1 MAVPD
6 LVTSAERGLFGRI
19 PSRLF
24 APLAAPNRQQHW
36 QLLCAL
42 YERRFG
48 PDAPFPPSHGFHWR
62 EIARDIED
70 ELAALDARAAAA
82 NAEPP
87 LTPLVIRAN
96 EDFHQ
101 LKEAGWLRVELRGV
115 KQMVTMPP
123 VVAHFMGLL
132 VEFAQTG
139 PVFVAGKVRSI
150 EANLRL
156 IVRENAEG
164 DTLQEAASQ
173 TRSLLEHVRN
183 TGNSVRELMLSMDPT
198 ISTATYVRTYF
209 DRFIQRVFIGD
220 YGELRTR
227 EHPISRKQE
236 IIQTV
241 EHIHTSAELRERLI
255 AWYSAKRTSGDMRRA
270 ELLFE
275 RDIQR
280 LIDLKRIDE
289 YLDRL
294 DEEVRRANKQALV
307 FLDFRLRAL
316 RPLDHLVKHAIAGV
330 LAGAAEAA
338 PFAPGEL
345 IGIERLAEP
354 KKVIVRPPP
363 APLRTAVVSIEEQAR
378 ARLMLRAR
386 DLRSITAPKL
396 TGYVL
401 ANLQGQ
407 DEVQSDRLVV
417 QGIGDVRAI
426 QALSAIGL
434 AMSSESRNLKL
445 DAMTL
450 AKGYTVEKTEGKRE
464 GEWVSHPPFV
474 VRARKQQQ
482 GGAQ

>member
-1 MAVPD
+1 LAVHELTVVD
-6 LVTSAERGLFGRI
+6 GRGLFGRL

-24 APLAAPNRQQHW
+24 GPLAAPNRLQHW
-36 QLLCAL
+36 HLLCAL

-62 EIARDIED
+62 DIARDIED
-70 ELAALDARAAAA
+70 EMAALDARAAAT
-82 NAEPP
+82 NEEPP
-87 LTPLVIRAN
+87 ATPLIIRAN
-96 EDFHQ
+96 EAFHM
-101 LKEAGWLRVELRGV
+101 LKDAGWLRAELRGV
-115 KQMVTMPP
+115 RQMVTMPP
-123 VVAHFMGLL
+123 VVAHFMGML

-156 IVRENAEG
+156 IVTEGAEG

-173 TRSLLEHVRN
+173 SRSLLEHVRN
-183 TGNSVRELMLSMDPT
+183 TGNSVRELMLTLDPS
-198 ISTATYVRTYF
+198 IPTATYVRTYF
-209 DRFIQRVFIGD
+209 NRFIQRVFIGD
-220 YGELRTR
+220 YGELRTG

-241 EHIHTSAELRERLI
+241 EHIHTSSDLRERLI
-255 AWYSAKRTSGDMRRA
+255 VWYGSKRANGDMRRA

-280 LIDLKRIDE
+280 LLDLRRIEE

-316 RPLDHLVKHAIAGV
+316 RPLDQLVKHAIRGV

-345 IGIERLAEP
+345 LGVDRLAEP
-354 KKVIVRPPP
+354 RTAVPRPPP
-363 APLRTAVVSIEEQAR
+363 SDLRTAVISIEEQAR

-386 DLRSITAPKL
+386 DARTVTAPKL
-396 TGYVL
+396 TGFV
-401 ANLQGQ
+401 AKNLNGRPH
-407 DEVQSDRLVV
+407 VRSDSLDVAE
-417 QGIGDVRAI
+417 IADVRAI
-426 QALSAIGL
+426 QALSTIAL
-434 AMSSESRNLKL
+434 AMSSESRSLRL
-445 DAMTL
+445 DSMTL
-450 AKGYTVEKTEGKRE
+450 ARGYTVERSDAEPEGA
-464 GEWVSHPPFV
+464 WVTHAPFV
-474 VRARKQQQ
+474 IQTRKRKE
-482 GGAQ
+482 GGTR

>member
-1 MAVPD
+1 
-6 LVTSAERGLFGRI
+6 
-19 PSRLF
+19 
-24 APLAAPNRQQHW
+24 
-36 QLLCAL
+36 
-42 YERRFG
+42 
-48 PDAPFPPSHGFHWR
+48 
-62 EIARDIED
+62 
-70 ELAALDARAAAA
+70 
-82 NAEPP
+82 
-87 LTPLVIRAN
+87 
-96 EDFHQ
+96 
-101 LKEAGWLRVELRGV
+101 
-115 KQMVTMPP
+115 
-123 VVAHFMGLL
+123 
-132 VEFAQTG
+132 
-139 PVFVAGKVRSI
+139 
-150 EANLRL
+150 
-156 IVRENAEG
+156 
-164 DTLQEAASQ
+164 
-173 TRSLLEHVRN
+173 
-183 TGNSVRELMLSMDPT
+183 
-198 ISTATYVRTYF
+198 
-209 DRFIQRVFIGD
+209 
-220 YGELRTR
+220 
-227 EHPISRKQE
+227 
-236 IIQTV
+236 V

-255 AWYSAKRTSGDMRRA
+255 TWYSAKRTSGDMRRA

-407 DEVQSDRLVV
+407 NEVQSDRLVV

-426 QALSAIGL
+426 QALSAVGL

-482 GGAQ
+482 GGAL